1 MSRSLRMML
10 VVALAAAGGIAIGQS
25 AAVAQTKPA
34 VTSLGPDF
42 PKTALFIGNSFFYYN
57 NGLPGHL
64 SLMEKAADPEHKQD
78 YRNTMV
84 TIGGSGFDWHDV
96 ESYFRPNAIGNYSFD
111 EQNNVVFNK
120 PGKLFDIAVMM
131 DCSQCP
137 IHPKLKPVFTEY
149 SKKDSDIVRAHGA
162 RPVFFMSWAYAD
174 KPEMIAQLAEAYTI
188 AGNANNALVIPAGLA
203 FARAISRQPELNLY
217 VADKRHPSLAG
228 TYLASCVV
236 FAALTG
242 RSPVGNSYL
251 AGIDAP
257 TAKFLQEVAWETV
270 QEYYQK

>member
-10 VVALAAAGGIAIGQS
+10 IVALAAAGGIAIGQS
-25 AAVAQTKPA
+25 AAVAQTKPV

-42 PKTALFIGNSFFYYN
+42 PKTAIFIGNSFFYYN

-64 SLMEKAADPEHKQD
+64 SLMEKTADPEHKQD

-120 PGKLFDIAVMM
+120 LDKLFDVAVMM

-137 IHPKLKPVFTEY
+137 IHPKLKPVFTEFI
-149 SKKDSDIVRAHGA
+149 KKDSEIVRAHGA

-174 KPEMIAQLAEAYTI
+174 KPEMTAQLAEAYTI

-203 FARAISRQPELNLY
+203 FARAISKQPELNLY

-270 QEYYQK
+270 REYYQK